1 MEPRINLTIKGVPK
15 LIHRKL
21 QQRAKR
27 HRRSLNKEIIA
38 VLDDAVSSHILS
50 PEELVG
56 RLRTIQAKMSFSASI
71 GEIESAINSGR
82 E

>member
-1 MEPRINLTIKGVPK
+1 MNLTIKGVPE

-38 VLDDAVSSHILS
+38 VLEDAVSPHILS

-56 RLRTIQAKMSFSASI
+56 QLRAMQAKMRFSASI

>member
-1 MEPRINLTIKGVPK
+1 MEPQINLTIKGLPQ
-15 LIHRKL
+15 LTHRKL

-38 VLDDAVSSHILS
+38 VLEDAVSPHILS
-50 PEELVG
+50 PAELVDQ
-56 RLRTIQAKMSFSASI
+56 LRTMQAKMRFSVSI